1 MELQL
6 KYFVLFFP
14 CTCRIKLLNTSK
26 TKSFFWQFEV
36 TFHIFLDIGRDDQ
49 DDYDDG
55 ESIGEDCYEE
65 HDDEK
70 HALIR

>member
-26 TKSFFWQFEV
+26 TKSFFWQV

-55 ESIGEDCYEE
+55 ESIDEDCYEE